1 MIDVLLILGLLAG
14 GWIFSRLVLKEP
26 ILPWRE
32 KKVNSN
38 NVKKNGPKAVDVK
51 KMSKS
56 QIEKEALLEKEATQF
71 QEMFPNVIGIQDHM
85 LRYSDNEFTMFAEVE
100 PVNYFLRDPEEQE
113 VIDISFETWLASI
126 NYPIRIYLQNRF
138 VDLTE
143 PIEEINKQIEVA
155 EDLNSA
161 AYEFALNMIED
172 LEQWQKSQPR
182 YETKR
187 YILFDYKV
195 EVKDLRLDN
204 EDDLEERILEKAF
217 NELTR
222 RVQAARQQLR
232 RGEMEVSLLTNDG
245 ITEVIYY
252 AFNRRKAIKNRYRD
266 LERQEKLAIYSTAD
280 QSPERI
286 VRTKAEIDKY
296 TQNEKQST
304 RNEEEVEQ

>member
-1 MIDVLLILGLLAG
+1 MKDIMMILGLLTAA
-14 GWIFSRLVLKEP
+14 WVFSRIVLKEP
-26 ILPWRE
+26 IFPWKD
-32 KKVNSN
+32 KKPK
-38 NVKKNGPKAVDVK
+38 VKKSVKQAANSKQSSKAQ
-51 KMSKS
+51 M
-56 QIEKEALLEKEATQF
+56 EKEALLEQEATPF
-71 QEMFPNVIGIQDHM
+71 QELFPNVIGVKDHM
-85 LRYSDNEFTMFAEVE
+85 LRYDDNEFTMFAEVE

-113 VIDISFETWLASI
+113 TIDVAFETWLASI
-126 NYPIRIYLQNRF
+126 NYPVRIYLQNRF

-143 PIEEINKQIEVA
+143 PIEEINRQIQEA
-155 EDLNSA
+155 EDLNSDA
-161 AYEFALNMIED
+161 HEFAINMIED
-172 LEQWQKSQPR
+172 LELWQKSQPR

-195 EVKDLRLDN
+195 EPKDIRLDS

-232 RGEMEVSLLTNDG
+232 RGEMEVHLLTNDG

-280 QSPERI
+280 QTAERI
-286 VRTKAEIDKY
+286 VRTKNEI
-296 TQNEKQST
+296 EKHVQSEKET
-304 RNEEEVEQ
+304 NRGA

>member
-1 MIDVLLILGLLAG
+1 MTDVLLILGLLAG
-14 GWIFSRLVLKEP
+14 GWVFSRIVLKEP
-26 ILPWRE
+26 ILPWKD
-32 KKVNSN
+32 KKVKSN
-38 NVKKNGPKAVDVK
+38 TVNKKGTKASDVK
-51 KMSKS
+51 KMSKA
-56 QIEKEALLEKEATQF
+56 QMEKEALLEQESTPF
-71 QEMFPNVIGIQDHM
+71 QEMFPNVIGVQDHM

-113 VIDISFETWLASI
+113 VIDIAFETWLASI
-126 NYPIRIYLQNRF
+126 NYPVRIYLQNRF

-143 PIEEINKQIEVA
+143 PIEEITNQIEAA

-286 VRTKAEIDKY
+286 VRTKAEIDKF
-296 TQNEKQST
+296 TQNGKQAS
-304 RNEEEVEQ
+304 RNSDEA